1 MGLMERKKEETERAM
16 KLHYKCATDKQYR
29 EWREA
34 ARRSHPSFSAWF
46 CTDCT
51 PTYQKEMIAKEKCVR
66 PEIRF
71 KLDEDGGQAGYV
83 PFFINRKPR
92 LQNEQQ

>member
-1 MGLMERKKEETERAM
+1 MGLMERKREEAERVR
-16 KLHYKCATDKQYR
+16 KLNYKCATYKQYR

-34 ARRSHPSFSAWF
+34 ARHIPPSYSAWF

-51 PTYQKEMIAKEKCVR
+51 PAYQKEMIAKGKCVR

-71 KLDEDGGQAGYV
+71 KFDEDGGYAGYV
-83 PFFINRKPR
+83 SFLTSDRS
-92 LQNEQQ
+92 LST